1 MKATIEIPD
10 ELYRQVKEKSA
21 LEGRAVREVTEEL
34 FRLYLDPDR
43 KAPAGTA
50 KKRAAQQGARLL
62 DGEPLPTWFGV
73 LEKYARRVKQ
83 TDMESIRKSI
93 AAGITA
99 ERDL

>member
-1 MKATIEIPD
+1 MKATIEVPD

-34 FRLYLDPDR
+34 FRLYLDPDQEER
-43 KAPAGTA
+43 RGPT
-50 KKRAAQQGARLL
+50 KKRVAQQEARLL

-73 LEKYARRVKQ
+73 LEKYVRQVKRN
-83 TDMESIRKSI
+83 DMESIRQSI
-93 AAGITA
+93 AAGITE

>member
-1 MKATIEIPD
+1 MKTTIEIPD
-10 ELYRQVKEKSA
+10 DLYRQVEEKSA

-43 KAPAGTA
+43 EGPQGTA
-50 KKRAAQQGARLL
+50 KKRAVQQGSRLL

-73 LEKYARRVKQ
+73 LEKYVRQVKKN
-83 TDMESIRKSI
+83 DMESIRESI
-93 AAGITA
+93 AAGITE

>member
-43 KAPAGTA
+43 KRPSGAA
-50 KKRAAQQGARLL
+50 KERAAQQEPRLL
-62 DGEPLPTWFGV
+62 DGEPLPAWFGV
-73 LEKYARRVKQ
+73 LGKYARQVKRN
-83 TDMESIRKSI
+83 DMESIRESI
-93 AAGITA
+93 AAGITE